1 MEKINANAHTL
12 GVSKIGVNEE
22 NVDYNHIYEYDD
34 LSFGIPANGNR
45 EINTNHINNIYKNFD
60 ETLLGEIKVDIETN
74 EIVDGNHRWYAIEKY
89 LKAGNKLTKPIRVI
103 YDKRKE
109 GQTVAERIVELN
121 NKRKNWQ
128 AQDYAISK
136 ANEGDKYTL
145 ELIDFCNARPMLHS
159 KTVNKKTGVTTIK
172 PIMRYGGWFVK
183 GVNCS
188 PLFKRGE
195 YMHTAFEMENAKNV
209 YNEVV
214 KIFDAADITKTGTW
228 FGEFVSAWRQ
238 VREEQKDAI
247 AALPNGFDSL
257 IPEFKKKLYIH
268 DGALFNQV
276 QPNMRNFESVIKD
289 AVRNNA

>member
-1 MEKINANAHTL
+1 
-12 GVSKIGVNEE
+12 
-22 NVDYNHIYEYDD
+22 
-34 LSFGIPANGNR
+34 
-45 EINTNHINNIYKNFD
+45 
-60 ETLLGEIKVDIETN
+60 
-74 EIVDGNHRWYAIEKY
+74 
-89 LKAGNKLTKPIRVI
+89 
-103 YDKRKE
+103 
-109 GQTVAERIVELN
+109 
-121 NKRKNWQ
+121 
-128 AQDYAISK
+128 
-136 ANEGDKYTL
+136 
-145 ELIDFCNARPMLHS
+145 
-159 KTVNKKTGVTTIK
+159 
-172 PIMRYGGWFVK
+172 
-183 GVNCS
+183 
-188 PLFKRGE
+188 
-195 YMHTAFEMENAKNV
+195 MENAKNV